1 MKWNDMSLHSYS
13 HTHTKCEIPNQDQ
26 LLLKLISKSS
36 FEKEQ
41 NLQIDQHQK
50 NINPLEELE
59 YIA

>member
-1 MKWNDMSLHSYS
+1 MKWHVITFILT